1 MRRFQQIAPG
11 VGLLL
16 FGFATAAAVIQGC
29 KPGTICDNPEYQGP
43 CEMPTGGTSGS
54 GGGGTGGGG
63 TGGRDGGGMEAMAPA
78 ASTPVPDCPTEYNT
92 LGKMDNFFAMR
103 CGHENAC
110 HAMTGGNVWSDMKM
124 PNVSGRFFNTPT
136 KNVCLSQAAA
146 DRRMLNA
153 DDWQAGMMLVKTRDA
168 MPKCK
173 NGMTAGTIMPPP
185 EAMQAAAMKQPPLTD
200 AEKKC
205 LESWIRVASG
215 K

>member
-29 KPGTICDNPEYQGP
+29 APGKICDNPEYQIQ
-43 CEMPTGGTSGS
+43 CEMRTGGS

-63 TGGRDGGGMEAMAPA
+63 TGGGGSGGGGGTAALS
-78 ASTPVPDCPTEYNT
+78 ASTAVPECPTEFNT

-103 CGHENAC
+103 CGHEGPC
-110 HAMTGGNVWSDMKM
+110 HTSPGSAVWSDLKM
-124 PNVSGRFFNTPT
+124 PNVYSRMLDAPT
-136 KNVCLSQAAA
+136 KGTCIGMSENKIIDKA
-146 DRRMLNA
+146 
-153 DDWQAGMMLVKTRDA
+153 DWQKSLMLVKTRDA

-173 NGMTAGTIMPPP
+173 NGSTAGAVMPLPL
-185 EAMQAAAMKQPPLTD
+185 AMQSNVTMKQDPLTD
-200 AEKKC
+200 AEKRC
-205 LESWIRVASG
+205 LENFVRVAAG